1 MVGLNIV
8 KTVVREELDY
18 FGREYE
24 GGEGYKE
31 ELQTKNKGH

>member
-8 KTVVREELDY
+8 KTVVREELNCS
-18 FGREYE
+18 GREYE
-24 GGEGYKE
+24 GREGYKE